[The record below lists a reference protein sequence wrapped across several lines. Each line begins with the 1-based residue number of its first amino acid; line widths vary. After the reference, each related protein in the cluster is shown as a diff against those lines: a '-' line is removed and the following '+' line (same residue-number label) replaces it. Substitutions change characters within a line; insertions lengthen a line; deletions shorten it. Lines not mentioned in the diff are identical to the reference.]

1 MGRVTMGR
9 VTMGQVT
16 MGQVTMGQVT
26 MGQVTMGQ
34 VTMGQV
40 TMGHTPYGFHNIE
53 AQTYRNS
60 YLDDLMALSI
70 FGNREE
76 LRRKRVSLVNFSC

>member
-1 MGRVTMGR
+1 
-9 VTMGQVT
+9 
-16 MGQVTMGQVT
+16 
-26 MGQVTMGQ
+26 
-34 VTMGQV
+34 
-40 TMGHTPYGFHNIE
+40 MGHTPYGFHNIE

-76 LRRKRVSLVNFSC
+76 LRRKRVSLVNISC